1 MIKQVINVIVP
12 AHSMEEAEVL
22 CDRLGIFVDG
32 DFQCL
37 GNPKEVDFL
46 VFLSSQ
52 KVTFLKVFVSA
63 TRHDAAEG

>member
-1 MIKQVINVIVP
+1 MILL

-37 GNPKEVDFL
+37 GNPKEVQL
-46 VFLSSQ
+46 LRFLSHEI
-52 KVTFLKVFVSA
+52 TFLKVFFSA
-63 TRHDAAEG
+63 MRCS